1 MHKTLDEA
9 LVKWMKTLRK
19 TFKDDMFSRYDM
31 KPDKPLSKK
40 DRKGKKGKGRGKKLN
55 IDKDIKPDT
64 DKDIKPDVDKDKDV
78 KLDNDNDKDKDVK
91 LDNDNDKDKKILI
104 DIIKNNIMILNKIN
118 TNLSESLKYA
128 YPDKNRDLFD
138 KLCSI
143 NKLRINDFFKNL
155 VSDMYAVNTSI
166 ESLQIGMLDKLH
178 IKSIDYDQIRKKLLG
193 STKTRLE
200 NTIYD
205 TELKINIAIKELEM
219 VSNLISFNV
228 KKYLVTLNNSNNKS
242 YYELD

>member
-55 IDKDIKPDT
+55 IDKDIKPD
-64 DKDIKPDVDKDKDV
+64 IDKDKDV
-78 KLDNDNDKDKDVK
+78 KLDNDND
-91 LDNDNDKDKKILI
+91 NDKKFLI
-104 DIIKNNIMILNKIN
+104 DIIKNNIIILNKMN

-138 KLCSI
+138 KSCNI

-193 STKTRLE
+193 STKARLE

-228 KKYLVTLNNSNNKS
+228 KKYLVTLNNSDNKS